1 MHRPLRRTAVI
12 IASSAVVLAGAPL
25 VNSALADTVLT
36 QATVTPA
43 DATTVTDSHPPIS
56 ATYTD
61 NGAAANLDPSS
72 TITVS
77 KGGTTSIGCSSVVSG
92 NSIACSYSGLLS
104 AGSYTIAVHAV
115 EAANTSKTN
124 DKSTTFTVN
133 VPTRVVTN
141 TSPAENST
149 VASVSAVVVN
159 FDQAI
164 DNQHS
169 TISVQQI
176 ADRQPDGTYA
186 PASHTPLTGTTDYPN
201 DGQTLTM
208 TPNNTA
214 TEIQFTPSSPPVN
227 KGIYRVTVDVFGT
240 NGDSSPTAAATE
252 NPKAETKDSYTFTLD
267 NTPPAG
273 ATDLAVSP
281 TPVTKANEAAI
292 TFSGNAKPGNT
303 ITVTVANGSSPKSS
317 SPVTVSSTNCTSAT
331 SCPWSVPMDLTTV
344 ADGDA
349 VAWTAKE
356 QSSVGSTTVSGPT
369 FVKNTSA
376 PAGLTVHGAFPQSP
390 TELEV
395 TGGSDSTV
403 DHYTIDISDS
413 TSPTAN
419 KIPQIVLAK
428 SPGGGVN
435 ADGTYLKDV
444 DVSSLNDGVLTI
456 SVVAY
461 DAYGNNA
468 PASTGVDKESGVQ
481 LVFGSSFFKLVNSD
495 TPSFSEVLNRNKHA
509 IQKPSQLAIEFSN
522 PITLVR
528 HDTSTLNNTPSPNS
542 GNHDTSASAPTFTE
556 VLANGDGNVLQGT
569 AVVDTSDPRRL
580 LVTPPAG
587 LADGSYK
594 VHVSL
599 WQANKCDWT
608 DTSATN
614 PSAPNFTPPACD
626 PKWTYDNYVME
637 PGTTTPFVF
646 TVDSVAPSTA
656 TITAPAGTVD
666 GTNVGDVVVGGT
678 GEAGTT
684 LTLTAKSS
692 SGGTVLAL
700 NQGQPVTVGNDGN
713 WSDDESDAFTALP
726 DGTITITG
734 TPADSAG
741 NVGTIV
747 THTFT
752 LAARPSIPRALAVS
766 TNDTSFTLHWTA
778 PSYDGYPPV
787 NGNAISHL
795 TGYVYDYNDTT
806 QGAADT
812 STHRVVISNPSATSV
827 TQAGLLPGHK
837 YDVELCALNNISEPC
852 NPISTTATPAFRTAV
867 TAHVNHALVVY
878 GNSITLSGRL
888 TRTDIGAGIASQA
901 LKITPRFDNGK
912 FGTVI
917 HVTTNS
923 SGNWS
928 VSFRPAKDALYIVTY
943 NSPVTNSIYQPS
955 NSSVRSL
962 VRVSLRISRVTSR
975 STSHVYPVTVTGSIL
990 PNQSGRYVYIY
1001 AKAAGASHYQ
1011 RIGTAKISSKSTWA
1025 FSKTFG
1031 KGKFYLYAY
1040 FPSQNGNVGG
1050 PSNGVTFTRS

>member
-77 KGGTTSIGCSSVVSG
+77 KGGTTSIGCSAVVSG
-92 NSIACSYSGLLS
+92 NMISCSYTGPLS
-104 AGSYTIAVHAV
+104 AGSYTVAIHAV
-115 EAANTSKTN
+115 EAANTAKTN

-133 VPTRVVTN
+133 VPTR
-141 TSPAENST
+141 TSASPSPGDT
-149 VASVSAVVVN
+149 VATLPSGMVTAT
-159 FDQAI
+159 FDQSI
-164 DNQHS
+164 DENHS

-176 ADRQPDGTYA
+176 ADRNADDTFTPS
-186 PASHTPLTGTTDYPN
+186 SHTPLTGATTFAGGTGILPSGDAN
-201 DGQTLTM
+201 DNKT
-208 TPNNTA
+208 
-214 TEIQFTPSSPPVN
+214 IQFKPDDSTPAF
-227 KGIYRVTVDVFGT
+227 GIYQVTVDVFGVIAA
-240 NGDSSPTAAATE
+240 SSPNTAGTE
-252 NPKAETKDSYTFTLD
+252 NPKAESKDVYTFTLD

-281 TPVTKANEAAI
+281 TPVTKANETAI

-303 ITVTVANGSSPKSS
+303 ITVTVTNGSSSKSS
-317 SPVTVSSTNCTSAT
+317 SAIPVSNTNCTSAT
-331 SCPWSVPMDLTTV
+331 SCPWSTALDLSTV
-344 ADGDA
+344 TDGDA

-376 PAGLTVHGAFPQSP
+376 PAGLTVHGAFPNSP
-390 TELEV
+390 TVLRV

-419 KIPQIVLAK
+419 KIPQIVLDK
-428 SPGGGVN
+428 SEGGGVN

-444 DVSSLNDGVLTI
+444 DVSSLNDGTLTI

-481 LVFGSSFFKLVNSD
+481 LIFGSSFFKLVNSD
-495 TPSFSEVLNRNKHA
+495 TPSFSDVQNRTNHA
-509 IQKPSQLAIEFSN
+509 IQKPAQIAIEFSN
-522 PITLVR
+522 PIALTR
-528 HDTSTLNNTPSPNS
+528 HDTSTANNPPPPATCCANDLTANP
-542 GNHDTSASAPTFTE
+542 PTFVE
-556 VLANGDGNVLQGT
+556 VLSNGDGNTLHGT
-569 AVVDTSDPRRL
+569 QSVDPSDPRRL
-580 LVTPPAG
+580 LVTPPSG
-587 LADGSYK
+587 FADGRYK
-594 VHVSL
+594 VFVNVFEGL
-599 WQANKCDWT
+599 GKCDWNSQPT
-608 DTSATN
+608 PSN
-614 PSAPNFTPPACD
+614 PTGTPAGTCP
-626 PKWTYDNYVME
+626 TYNDWVYE

-656 TITAPAGTVD
+656 TITAPSGTVD

-741 NVGTIV
+741 NVGTVV

-878 GNSITLSGRL
+878 GNSITLSGQL
-888 TRTDIGAGIASQA
+888 TRTDLGTGIAGEP
-901 LKITPRFDNGK
+901 LKIAPRFDNGK

-928 VSFRPAKDALYIVTY
+928 VNFRPAKDALYIVTY